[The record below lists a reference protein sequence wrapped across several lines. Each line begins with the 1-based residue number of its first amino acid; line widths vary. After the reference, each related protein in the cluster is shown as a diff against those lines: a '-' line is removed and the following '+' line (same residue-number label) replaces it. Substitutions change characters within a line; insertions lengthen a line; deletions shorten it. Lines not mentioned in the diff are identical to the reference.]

1 LRLAYVRVHL
11 GITVFG
17 APTGGSRMGLLDD
30 LRRLSDQ
37 VRKRQAFSR
46 GEEATKNALILPFL
60 GVLGYDVFDP
70 TEVQPE
76 YTSDFAKKRAGGP
89 SEKVDYALYLGGA
102 PAMFIECKAA
112 DVEPHQHGGQLARYF
127 NATPSVKVAVVTNGI
142 RYMFFTDL
150 EEQNI
155 MGDKPFFE
163 FDVLGFSER
172 DAETLEAFTKSKFDP
187 AMVRNRAEDIIYTGK
202 VTHYVNELL
211 RNPSESFT
219 RFLLGEIDITTGKL
233 TAKRVEK
240 FVPIVRKAIQST
252 LLDMA
257 TRSIKLETNDA
268 PAAPVTPQ
276 PVALV
281 APAAATNSPQEQARG
296 IVTTQEEVDAFEI
309 IRRICGDSSFAEK
322 YPVAYRDAASYF
334 GVNIGKPKK
343 WFLRLFFDG
352 KRKSVVSKVP
362 LDRAT
367 LLAPGLDLD
376 APSEAMGKSRVYIT
390 TIRDLDRLRPLVL
403 LAYEDEVKRAETGGG
418 DDDEP
423 AEAVAVAATTH

>member
-1 LRLAYVRVHL
+1 
-11 GITVFG
+11 
-17 APTGGSRMGLLDD
+17 MGLLDD
-30 LRRLSDQ
+30 LRRLAEQ
-37 VRKRQAFSR
+37 VRKRQAFTR

-76 YTSDFAKKRAGGP
+76 YTSDFAKKRSGGP
-89 SEKVDYALYLGGA
+89 AEKVDYAIYIGGA
-102 PAMFIECKAA
+102 PALFIECKAA

-127 NATPSVKVAVVTNGI
+127 NATPSVKVAVVTNGL
-142 RYMFFTDL
+142 RYLFFTDL

-202 VTHYVNELL
+202 VTTYVNELL
-211 RNPSESFT
+211 RNPSEAFT

-240 FVPIVRKAIQST
+240 FTPIVRKAIQST

-268 PAAPVTPQ
+268 PPPPPAVQAAPV
-276 PVALV
+276 V
-281 APAAATNSPQEQARG
+281 APAANTATNSPQEQARG

-309 IRRICGDSSFAEK
+309 IKRICADSPLAEK
-322 YPVAYRDAASYF
+322 FPVAYRDAANYF

-343 WFLRLFFDG
+343 WFMRLFFDS

-367 LLAPGLDLD
+367 LLAPGLELD

-390 TIRDLDRLRPLVL
+390 SIRDLDRLRPLVL
-403 LAYEDEVKRAETGGG
+403 LAYEDEVRRAETGGG
-418 DDDEP
+418 ADEDEP
-423 AEAVAVAATTH
+423 ADAVGAVGLPH